1 MEDAGKITLMI
12 AGKPLTFSAPARIEA
27 CKKFKVGGRY
37 PPGPCPGEGKAA
49 KAIKEAGK
57 PEGKKPA
64 VKAIPRG
71 GEIVKRAS
79 EIAERKRVVKQYL
92 ADLYHDNGED
102 EETGKPKPKGRK
114 FTAKPE
120 YMPELMKQLEGSDA
134 ANLSH
139 MQIEGHEN
147 LFQHH
152 LRDFTREEM
161 PALPDN
167 VAELMPFI
175 QELGRRGVKVELID
189 VDPKDIQATQSQLI
203 APKVA
208 KMARLMKNGWK
219 EGGAIL
225 LSRENALG
233 DGHHRWAG
241 AAMASMLHEQGVP
254 GYKPMRPKALKVDL
268 PIDELLAIMNE
279 FSGPRKGMDEKA

>member
-1 MEDAGKITLMI
+1 MV
-12 AGKPLTFSAPARIEA
+12 AGKPLTFTPEVRVEA
-27 CKKFKVGGRY
+27 CKKFKIGGRY
-37 PPGPCPGEGKAA
+37 PPGPCPGEGKP
-49 KAIKEAGK
+49 GK
-57 PEGKKPA
+57 DGGGGTTVKKPG

-71 GEIVKRAS
+71 GDIVKRAS
-79 EIAERKRVVKQYL
+79 ELAERKRVVGQYL
-92 ADLYHDNGED
+92 KDLSHDNGKD
-102 EETGKPKPKGRK
+102 ENGDDKPKGRK

-120 YMPELMKQLEGSDA
+120 YMPELMRQLDGGHPT
-134 ANLSH
+134 NLAH
-139 MQIEGHEN
+139 MQIEGHKN
-147 LFQHH
+147 LFQHS
-152 LRDFTREEM
+152 LRDIPRDQM

-167 VAELMPFI
+167 IAELMPFI
-175 QELGRRGVKVELID
+175 QELGRRGVKVELVDI
-189 VDPKDIQATQSQLI
+189 DPKDIQATQTQLS

-208 KMARLMKNGWK
+208 KLARLMKNGWK

-268 PIDELLAIMNE
+268 PIDDLLAIMNE
-279 FSGPRKGMDEKA
+279 FSGPRKGLDEKP